1 MFLIN
6 PYILQSSGGSY
17 LLDTYSGAD
26 LAFSTRKLS
35 STYSGSCLRVRR
47 SSDNSELDIGF
58 VGGDLDTAA
67 ISTFC
72 GGGIGYVAKWY
83 NQNGGGFDLFNT
95 TAANQPVIYN
105 NGFTL
110 RNGKPYIQATSTNWL
125 YFASDYV
132 MSVGEDYSLWMTYE
146 KSNSNSNGV
155 LLKSVSSYMWLDYG
169 ANQYVN
175 SSNSVTVSSQYLAN
189 TLYLNNT
196 ISDYSASTKIYQN
209 NILIGS
215 RGASTN
221 GGAILYVPANAARSA
236 TITYSELIWYKSDKT
251 ADASDISS
259 NINDYFSIY

>member
-6 PYILQSSGGSY
+6 PYIFASGGSY

-26 LAFSTRKLS
+26 LAFSTRRLS
-35 STYSGSCLRVRR
+35 STYMGACLRVRR

-110 RNGKPYIQATSTNWL
+110 RNGKPYIQATATRWL
-125 YFASDYV
+125 YFTSAYI
-132 MSVGEDYSLWMTYE
+132 MSANEDYSLWMTYE
-146 KSNSNSNGV
+146 KSNTNNNAILYQSG
-155 LLKSVSSYMWLDYG
+155 SSYMWMDYG
-169 ANQYVN
+169 ASQYVN
-175 SSNSVTVSSQYLAN
+175 SSNTVTISPQYLAN

-196 ISDYSASTKIYQN
+196 ISDYSLSTKIYQN
-209 NILIGS
+209 NVLIGS
-215 RGASTN
+215 RGASTT
-221 GGAILYVPANAARSA
+221 GGQILFVPAHQFRSA

-251 ADASDISS
+251 SDASAISS